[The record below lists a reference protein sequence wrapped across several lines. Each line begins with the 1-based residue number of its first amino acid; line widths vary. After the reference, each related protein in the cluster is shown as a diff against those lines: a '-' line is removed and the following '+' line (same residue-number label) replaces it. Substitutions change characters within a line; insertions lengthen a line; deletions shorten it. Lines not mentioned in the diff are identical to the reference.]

1 VRIRESED
9 QEAGSW
15 FDIKYEKVPLF
26 CFSCGMLIHQEDRCK
41 NENSEDKQWGEWLRA
56 SPGKK
61 KEAAPVQRPSVSSS
75 SFSSRSVEAETDF
88 FPQARVRDLPPRR
101 SLFRDYTMSGSSR
114 TGGRDQRRESEE
126 VRSPEKIRREVENH
140 RKEKD
145 LDYGAPARNTKR
157 GTYVRRAR
165 KPVED
170 GLNKEKASSSPKSK
184 KRRTK
189 QVWRVKEG
197 QEAFDNQ
204 EESEGK
210 RQRTASVFDR
220 LEVSPGKGGERV
232 ESVFDRL
239 EENIATSAD
248 PARQGR

>member
-1 VRIRESED
+1 
-9 QEAGSW
+9 
-15 FDIKYEKVPLF
+15 
-26 CFSCGMLIHQEDRCK
+26 
-41 NENSEDKQWGEWLRA
+41 
-56 SPGKK
+56 
-61 KEAAPVQRPSVSSS
+61 
-75 SFSSRSVEAETDF
+75 VEAETDF

-197 QEAFDNQ
+197 QGALDNQ

-220 LEVSPGKGGERV
+220 FEVSPGKGGERV

-248 PARQGR
+248 PARQGRRGQ